1 MLEPPPARRTRNVL
15 ERRKNQC
22 VLWIRF
28 LRSLR
33 RFGIGV
39 GHIIVYC
46 CSSAC
51 VCRLGDIRFKCSE
64 VTRTCTIVSDDG
76 RPEWAEEIKF
86 LVSRSEGRR
95 DIDSF
100 SARYVTA
107 QTARAFYVTASARL
121 NAKLNFITS
130 HWWLRPCSECQ
141 LDQLDLSFSAFRWC
155 LWPRLWKQQA
165 NKWYGNEA

>member
-1 MLEPPPARRTRNVL
+1 MRQALPGCSTLYCAFFSPPSRLYWSFLVLKPPPTRRTRNVL

-51 VCRLGDIRFKCSE
+51 VCHLGDIRFKCSE

-76 RPEWAEEIKF
+76 WPGWAEEIKF

-100 SARYVTA
+100 SARSSCN
-107 QTARAFYVTASARL
+107 SANREG
-121 NAKLNFITS
+121 F
-130 HWWLRPCSECQ
+130 LRDRISSTE
-141 LDQLDLSFSAFRWC
+141 R
-155 LWPRLWKQQA
+155 
-165 NKWYGNEA
+165 